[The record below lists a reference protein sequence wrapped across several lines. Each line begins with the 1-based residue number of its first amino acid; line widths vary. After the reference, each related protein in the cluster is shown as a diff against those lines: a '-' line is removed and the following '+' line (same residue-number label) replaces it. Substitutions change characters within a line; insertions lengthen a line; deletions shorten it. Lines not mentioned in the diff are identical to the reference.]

1 MKIELIIDISI
12 FFLIF
17 GAGFSSEAAFMKE
30 WGIYL
35 VVLVIYF
42 KGMFDGLYIMSE
54 AYTEVKGVLHY
65 ISLMIVLGVVCYFGG
80 IGIRG
85 LVG

>member
-1 MKIELIIDISI
+1 MKFELIIDICI

-17 GAGFSSEAAFMKE
+17 GAGFSGEAAYMKD
-30 WGIYL
+30 WGIYV

-42 KGMFDGLYIMSE
+42 KGMFDGFYIESE
-54 AYTEVKGVLHY
+54 AYTEAKGVLHY
-65 ISLMIVLGVVCYFGG
+65 ISLMVLLGVVCYFGG
-80 IGIRG
+80 IYVRG